1 MSTPNGNDGESL
13 TELRRW
19 LTTVDAL
26 AEAVN
31 SARSLRSILDL
42 VAQSARSLLGL
53 DFCAVLLPDQRRENL
68 VITGWSGLSA
78 EYVARVNA
86 DGPVRLTTAVA
97 GQAPSSKA
105 FTDGRV
111 VAIRDISIEPE
122 FMPWGGVAREQ
133 GYRAMVS
140 VPLSAGGEVVGTLNG
155 YHAGV
160 HDFRDHELERLTL
173 LANHAAIALT
183 SARMARETLS
193 LNESLRQQTD
203 LLTKSEQIHQ
213 QLLAVALRGG
223 GLPGIAE
230 ALSNL
235 VLRPVLIEDSRGSVL
250 AVAGGTAAQPDAELR
265 SGVVLTD
272 ELLTASAV
280 TGSDG
285 SRFLVWAVQL
295 DGLVVARMWLS
306 GNASDLT
313 AIERRAVEH
322 ASIVLSLEMV
332 RLRTAV
338 EVELRL
344 RGELLADILG
354 GAAIDSRSVRER
366 AGRLGHDLTAAHV
379 AIVGRATAVAAGG
392 AGAAESVRSSQTEQQ
407 MVNAVTE
414 TAARYRPRPLV
425 AMYRGLL
432 VALWPEDAIGPGSG
446 PADSAGARRAA
457 DAVRRAM
464 TTSHGVAAAT
474 VAISGTGHRD
484 YPQAYRITRGAV
496 DIAIRAGRTDATV
509 TLDDLGVVGLLLQ
522 LDDPEQLLGF
532 ADRTLAAVRRHDEQ
546 RGTRLLQ
553 TLRSYLDNRLS
564 RAATGQ
570 ELHVHPNTVTQRLQR
585 VQALTGVDLS
595 DPDSI
600 VHVRAALMV
609 LEVAQGGGSA

>member
-1 MSTPNGNDGESL
+1 MDTSIGGGGDSL
-13 TELRRW
+13 IELRRW
-19 LTTVDAL
+19 LTTVNAL

-31 SARSLRSILDL
+31 SARSLPSILEL
-42 VAQSARSLLGL
+42 VAHSARSLMGF
-53 DFCAVLLPDQRRENL
+53 DFCAVLLPDQRQQNL

-86 DGPVRLTTAVA
+86 DRPVRLTTGDA

-105 FTDGRV
+105 FTNGRAV
-111 VAIRDISIEPE
+111 SIRDIAVEPE
-122 FMPWGGVAREQ
+122 FTPWGGVAREQ

-140 VPLSAGGEVVGTLNG
+140 VPLTADGEVVGTLNG

-160 HDFRDHELERLTL
+160 HDFREQEIERLTL

-183 SARMARETLS
+183 SARMAREAQS

-223 GLPGIAE
+223 GLPGIAA
-230 ALSNL
+230 ALSTL
-235 VLRPVLIEDSRGSVL
+235 VSRPVLIEDIRGAVL
-250 AVAGGTAAQPDAELR
+250 ASAGDPADLPDAALR
-265 SGVVLTD
+265 ASTAVAQET
-272 ELLTASAV
+272 LTASV
-280 TGSDG
+280 VPGPGGT
-285 SRFLVWAVQL
+285 RFLVWTVQL
-295 DGLVVARMWLS
+295 EDAAVARMWLPRED
-306 GNASDLT
+306 SDLS
-313 AIERRAVEH
+313 AIDGRAVEH
-322 ASIVLSLEMV
+322 ASIVLALEMV
-332 RLRTAV
+332 RLRTGV

-366 AGRLGHDLTAAHV
+366 AERLGHDLSAAHV
-379 AIVGRATAVAAGG
+379 AVVGLASATDPLRIAQA
-392 AGAAESVRSSQTEQQ
+392 EQQ
-407 MVNAVTE
+407 WTSAVTE

-432 VALWPEDAIGPGSG
+432 VALWPVGAIGAATAH
-446 PADSAGARRAA
+446 PADSGARQAA

-464 TTSHGVAAAT
+464 ASGPGVGSAT
-474 VAISGTGHRD
+474 VAVVGTDRPD
-484 YPQAYRITRGAV
+484 YPQAYRIARGAL
-496 DIAIRAGRTDATV
+496 DIALRTGRTNTTI
-509 TLDDLGVVGLLLQ
+509 TLDDLGVSGLLLQ
-522 LDDPEQLLGF
+522 LDDPGKLLGF
-532 ADRTLAAVRRHDEQ
+532 ADRTLAAVRRHDEE

-553 TLRSYLDNRLS
+553 TLRSYLDNRLN
-564 RAATGQ
+564 RVATGR

-585 VQALTGVDLS
+585 IETLARIDLA

-600 VHVRAALMV
+600 VELQAALTV
-609 LEVAQGGGSA
+609 LDVAQGGRPQ